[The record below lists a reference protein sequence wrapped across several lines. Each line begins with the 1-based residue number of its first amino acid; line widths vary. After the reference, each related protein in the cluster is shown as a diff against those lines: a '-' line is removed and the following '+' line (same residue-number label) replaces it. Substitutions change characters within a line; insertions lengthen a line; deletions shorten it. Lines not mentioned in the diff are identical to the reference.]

1 MATVLT
7 PLRLTGPDDYA
18 DWYARIHTRALEED
32 IWRYIDPDGVVTLE
46 EPSYP
51 NPRDFYRL
59 ENHQPP
65 QEEDAEAAEAAEAV
79 LIPPTRGGRRGR
91 ATRASQ
97 PAVILR
103 IVNI

>member
-46 EPSYP
+46 EPSYL

-59 ENHQPP
+59 ENH
-65 QEEDAEAAEAAEAV
+65 
-79 LIPPTRGGRRGR
+79 
-91 ATRASQ
+91 
-97 PAVILR
+97 
-103 IVNI
+103 